1 MDKYLISQNGLFRYK
16 IISTTQL
23 GGSKIMYLDY
33 VEDEN
38 NNMNISLPYG
48 GFNNLN
54 FNSNIKT
61 FTIKVFDKTLNS
73 DNIKK
78 IKHSDIYKL
87 YEDIINTYYENCF
100 NKKEGYEFDNKYIA
114 DDIVNEQTFKN
125 FTYKMANLSNMMN
138 SKSRVSSANTCIL
151 STEMYDKLK
160 RPSNLMGIKNW
171 IINPTK
177 IHNDKI
183 IILYLDDNIS
193 QIGISVFSD
202 FDFNDDR
209 ILKLKHLMKKIG
221 KEVKER
227 LISYNITNI
236 GNNCKYTT
244 GVIYINK

>member
-1 MDKYLISQNGLFRYK
+1 
-16 IISTTQL
+16 
-23 GGSKIMYLDY
+23 
-33 VEDEN
+33 
-38 NNMNISLPYG
+38 
-48 GFNNLN
+48 
-54 FNSNIKT
+54 
-61 FTIKVFDKTLNS
+61 
-73 DNIKK
+73 
-78 IKHSDIYKL
+78 
-87 YEDIINTYYENCF
+87 
-100 NKKEGYEFDNKYIA
+100 
-114 DDIVNEQTFKN
+114 
-125 FTYKMANLSNMMN
+125 MANLSNMMN